1 MIEPVVQLIVSL
13 VWGGIILFGFI
24 SNSNLFPEILSA
36 DEEKELLQKFS
47 EGDMQARNRLIEK
60 NLRLVAHIAKR
71 FASNNVEQED
81 LISIGT
87 FGLIKAI
94 NTYKTDKNIRLATYA
109 SRCIENEILMY
120 FRANK
125 KTNQDVY
132 LQEIVTSDKDGN
144 DMSLI
149 DIVSDDK
156 ISVEDEIVLKMQC
169 EEVKAAIEKVLTKV
183 EQKILNS
190 RYGLKDG
197 KEYTQLEIAKSMGI
211 SRSYVSRLESRAIE
225 KLKKELVE

>member
-24 SNSNLFPEILSA
+24 SNSNLFPEILTA
-36 DEEKELLQKFS
+36 EEEKELLEKFGN
-47 EGDMQARNRLIEK
+47 GDMHARNRLIEK

-71 FASNNVEQED
+71 FSLNPAEQED

-109 SRCIENEILMY
+109 SRCIENEILMH

-125 KTNQDVY
+125 KSSQDVY

-156 ISVEDEIVLKMQC
+156 ISVEDEIITQIQC
-169 EEVKAAIEKVLTKV
+169 
-183 EQKILNS
+183 
-190 RYGLKDG
+190 
-197 KEYTQLEIAKSMGI
+197 
-211 SRSYVSRLESRAIE
+211 
-225 KLKKELVE
+225 